1 MENELLD
8 IIKKTEAEKQ
18 NASHLPVQAMF
29 IQDILPALRQMAK
42 EALNKLV
49 KEKKVKWSRTINDDA
64 FKICDD
70 GKTAE

>member
-18 NASHLPVQAMF
+18 NAGHLPVQAMF

-70 GKTAE
+70 GKTTE

>member
-18 NASHLPVQAMF
+18 NAGHLPVQAMF
-29 IQDILPALRQMAK
+29 IRDIMPAMRQLTK
-42 EALNKLV
+42 ETLNRLV
-49 KEKKVKWSRTINDDA
+49 KERKVKWSRTINDDA

-70 GKTAE
+70 GKTVE

>member
-18 NASHLPVQAMF
+18 NSGHLPVHAVF
-29 IQDILPALRQMAK
+29 IQDILPALKLLAM
-42 EALNKLV
+42 ETLNRLV
-49 KEKKVKWSRTINDDA
+49 KERKVKWSRTINDDA